1 VDYFLCT
8 LKIFGKSNRWA
19 ATQRGL
25 SNLSCV
31 AFLHVHPCCM
41 HAMATACLD
50 VLPRCFALPCRALL
64 CRCRCLAVQAIAP
77 LALVPCCAARLR
89 CPATLPLAPKL
100 AFKPHLSVQPCRAV
114 GSVKS
119 RRRVQSRCRVFPRHL
134 FIDRRPRSHATDRL
148 LSRLCSVLPPGA
160 ELSSPHAS
168 LSIGQ
173 DRAMPC
179 HDSPSRPGAICAPH
193 ASAPVSTSTPC
204 PQSTAKAE
212 CLSAITKLPPPCTKG
227 FAPPTSSLPCRC
239 PCSPVFPSPC
249 RVQGVQGNV

>member
-1 VDYFLCT
+1 MYT
-8 LKIFGKSNRWA
+8 HA
-19 ATQRGL
+19 ACMPRL
-25 SNLSCV
+25 LL
-31 AFLHVHPCCM
+31 ALMCCR
-41 HAMATACLD
+41 
-50 VLPRCFALPCRALL
+50 VALL
-64 CRCRCLAVQAIAP
+64 CLAVPCFAVAAQATAP

-89 CPATLPLAPKL
+89 CPATLPLALEL
-100 AFKPHLSVQPCRAV
+100 AFKPHLSVQPCRAAA
-114 GSVKS
+114 SVKS

-134 FIDRRPRSHATDRL
+134 FIDRRPQSHATHRL

-160 ELSSPHAS
+160 ELSSLHAS

-193 ASAPVSTSTPC
+193 ASAPVSTSTPH

-212 CLSAITKLPPPCTKG
+212 WLSAITKLPPPCTKG

-249 RVQGVQGNV
+249 RVQGVQGNA